1 MNLKYFSR
9 EAYTALKKALDIN
22 KDKYY
27 SDEEW
32 LSQFFAE
39 QGIEEYC
46 KESSIIVPDIE
57 LAYSGEDDDSK
68 NKDDFNNIVELYAN
82 FKDRITPGIAAD
94 PLMWSALCHTDY
106 KDYVL
111 KRWKKGDGT
120 VRLDQ
125 RFFATEGRTSLLYYN
140 AISRLWWSG
149 YLTYDE
155 LNEDDPWHL
164 TRVLLSAQQIQ
175 KDLFDQPYSM
185 NKNIVKGLLM
195 ALARIQKEKG
205 NACTTLFR
213 KCCDS
218 YINHYGAVTIIDF
231 LDVKEIEE
239 IAYTYMKNVE
249 ANGDRRTPENSKG
262 RLRRKG
268 KKKKRK

>member
-9 EAYTALKKALDIN
+9 EAYTALKKTLDIN
-22 KDKYY
+22 KEKYY
-27 SDEEW
+27 SEEEW

-46 KESSIIVPDIE
+46 RESSIIVPDVE
-57 LAYSGEDDDSK
+57 FVYTGDTDDAK
-68 NKDDFNNIVELYAN
+68 NKDDLKNIVELYTKY
-82 FKDRITPGIAAD
+82 KDRISPGVAAD

-120 VRLDQ
+120 IRLDQ

-155 LNEDDPWHL
+155 FNEDDPWHL
-164 TRVLLSAQQIQ
+164 TRVLLTAQQIQ

-195 ALARIQKEKG
+195 ALARIQKEQG

-213 KCCDS
+213 QCCDS
-218 YINHYGAVTIIDF
+218 YINHYGAVTI
-231 LDVKEIEE
+231 LDYLDAKEIED
-239 IAYTYMKNVE
+239 IAYNYMKQVGKNKVKRTQLFTK
-249 ANGDRRTPENSKG
+249 DRLK
-262 RLRRKG
+262 RKG